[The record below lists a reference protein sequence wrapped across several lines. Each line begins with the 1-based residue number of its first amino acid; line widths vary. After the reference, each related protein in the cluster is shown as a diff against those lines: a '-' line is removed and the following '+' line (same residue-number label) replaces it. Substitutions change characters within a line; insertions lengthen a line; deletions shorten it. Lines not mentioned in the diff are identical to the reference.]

1 MNNVVETK
9 ASEATPQGT
18 ADPQE
23 QPKEPEGIDNSSNGE
38 ANSDP
43 LEEVGSRSHPFTD
56 TASD

>member
-23 QPKEPEGIDNSSNGE
+23 QPKEPEIDNDSDEGR
-38 ANSDP
+38 SDP
-43 LEEVGSRSHPFTD
+43 LEEIGNRSHPFAD
-56 TASD
+56 TSSS

>member
-23 QPKEPEGIDNSSNGE
+23 QPKEPERIDNTPNSE
-38 ANSDP
+38 AASDP
-43 LEEVGSRSHPFTD
+43 LEEVGNRSHPFAD
-56 TASD
+56 ASSS

>member
-23 QPKEPEGIDNSSNGE
+23 QPKEPEIDNDPDEGR
-38 ANSDP
+38 SDP
-43 LEEVGSRSHPFTD
+43 LEEIGNRSHPFAD
-56 TASD
+56 TSSS